1 MNKTKK
7 SLRQIILLLITIFM
21 FFPLYTVFMMGT
33 YYSEDIFKKL
43 PILPGNYFF
52 KNLETVL
59 KNNFFQAYLNSFT
72 VSIFSVILSVIASS
86 MIGYVLAKFKFKA
99 QKFLFSFIM
108 VIMMIPGQISMIGYI
123 REMRIFGL
131 TGTLLPLIFVWV
143 AHPFG
148 AFFMTQFIR
157 DSVPDEV
164 LESARIDGSSE
175 TGIFFHIVLRM
186 ITPAVTTLSMLVF
199 LWSWNAYMMPLI
211 IINKQELYTI
221 PLMVST
227 LSNQFRS
234 DYGAIMCALSFAVL
248 PMILIFTLSSKT
260 FIRGIAAGAVKG

>member
-1 MNKTKK
+1 MNNVKI
-7 SLRQIILLLITIFM
+7 LIRQFVLLFITLLM
-21 FFPLYTVFMMGT
+21 FFPLYTVFIMGS
-33 YYSEDIFKKL
+33 YYSEEIFVGL
-43 PILPGNYFF
+43 PLFPGNYFF

-72 VSIFSVILSVIASS
+72 VSVSSVFLSVVTSS
-86 MIGYVLAKFKFKA
+86 MVGYALGKFKFKA
-99 QKFLFSFIM
+99 RNFFFSFIM

-123 REMRIFGL
+123 REMRTFGL
-131 TGTLLPLIFVWV
+131 MGTLLPLIFVWV

-157 DSVPDEV
+157 DSVPDEI

-175 TGIFFHIVLRM
+175 SGIFFRIVLR
-186 ITPAVTTLSMLVF
+186 IVTPAVTTLSMLVF
-199 LWSWNAYMMPLI
+199 LWSWNSYMMPLI

-234 DYGAIMCALSFAVL
+234 DYGAIMCALSISVL
-248 PMILIFTLSSKT
+248 PMILIFTMSSKT

>member
-1 MNKTKK
+1 MNNIKK
-7 SLRQIILLLITIFM
+7 IIRQLVLIFITLLM
-21 FFPLYTVFMMGT
+21 FFPLYTVFVMGT
-33 YYSEDIFKKL
+33 YYSEDIFIGL
-43 PILPGNYFF
+43 PILPGNYLLE
-52 KNLETVL
+52 NLETVL

-72 VSIFSVILSVIASS
+72 ISIFSVLFSVTASS
-86 MIGYVLAKFKFKA
+86 MVGYALAKFNFKA
-99 QKFLFSFIM
+99 RKFFFSFIL

-123 REMRIFGL
+123 REMRAFGL
-131 TGTLLPLIFVWV
+131 MGTLLPLIFVWI

-157 DSVPDEV
+157 DSVPDEI

-175 TGIFFHIVLRM
+175 SGIFFRIVLRI
-186 ITPAVTTLSMLVF
+186 ITPAITTLTMLVF
-199 LWSWNAYMMPLI
+199 LWSWNSYMMPLI

-221 PLMVST
+221 PLMVAT

-234 DYGAIMCALSFAVL
+234 DYGAMMCALSLAVL

-260 FIRGIAAGAVKG
+260 FIKGIAAGAVKG